1 MKEKPQYIASMT
13 GYKATDKDMCCTP
26 NGEKFQFKLGVWYEA
41 EGELELCGNGFHFCP
56 WPSGV
61 WSYYNAEG
69 TRVFK
74 VEAEQ
79 VLDLPFEAGADFKRV
94 CRRIRLVEEVIPAG
108 HSSHCNTG
116 DSNTGDRNTGHRNT
130 GDRNTGHS
138 NTGHRNTG
146 HRNTGDSNTGHSNT
160 GHRNTGDSNTGHSNT
175 GDRNTGDRNT
185 GNCNAT
191 NYSAGFFCAVEPNVI
206 CFDKQTGLKREV
218 FMEKYPEWRALS
230 DALLTDDPIEF
241 EPFKLLPG
249 ITKNKL
255 EKLHA
260 KHISGRKAAR

>member
-116 DSNTGDRNTGHRNT
+116 DSNTGDRNTG
-130 GDRNTGHS
+130 
-138 NTGHRNTG
+138 
-146 HRNTGDSNTGHSNT
+146 
-160 GHRNTGDSNTGHSNT
+160 
-175 GDRNTGDRNT
+175 
-185 GNCNAT
+185 NCNAT